1 MTTQI
6 VIQVPLTES
15 EMDKYVGSECEEDYL
30 EGCPICEAWRKWEDN
45 DGTIDVIVDR
55 QELVKWILK
64 EELI

>member
-1 MTTQI
+1 
-6 VIQVPLTES
+6 
-15 EMDKYVGSECEEDYL
+15 MDEYTGTKCDEEYL
-30 EGCPICEAWRKWEDN
+30 EGCPICETWRKWEEN